1 MAQLSN
7 DCFATDARMRRID
20 EALAE
25 ILQRIGTVAGSER
38 VALGSGL
45 GRILAEPLTASLSV
59 PPAPNSAVDGYA
71 LRHRDLAAKD
81 ATRLAV
87 IGRAAAGHP
96 FAGTVADGQAVRIFT
111 GALMPDG
118 ADTVMMQ
125 EDCVAE
131 GDHVRVAPGIKH

>member
-25 ILQRIGTVAGSER
+25 ILARIGTVAGVER
-38 VALGSGL
+38 VALGAAL
-45 GRILAEPLTASLSV
+45 GRILAEPQTAPVSV

-71 LRHRDLAAKD
+71 LRHRDLAAKEE
-81 ATRLAV
+81 TRLAV

-96 FAGTVADGQAVRIFT
+96 CARSVRAGQAVRILT
-111 GALMPDG
+111 G
-118 ADTVMMQ
+118 
-125 EDCVAE
+125 
-131 GDHVRVAPGIKH
+131 